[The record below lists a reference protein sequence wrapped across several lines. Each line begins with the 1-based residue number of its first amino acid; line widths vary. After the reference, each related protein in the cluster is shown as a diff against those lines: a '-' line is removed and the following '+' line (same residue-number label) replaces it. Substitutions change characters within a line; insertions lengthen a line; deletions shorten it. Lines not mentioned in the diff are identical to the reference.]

1 MLGRLALICIKY
13 SMKLT
18 YSKPILHEHSNKKRP
33 PSTVCDEMCFHG
45 RSRKTIISLQHLVRS
60 VVSKLGAVNFRD
72 FRRYFGKF
80 FCNRYKRKTKA
91 KENKKSS
98 GLKNLCFAQSENRGE
113 HNDGFVACWPS
124 EERKQ
129 QTSAAPSA
137 AEIKN
142 TCENNAVE

>member
-1 MLGRLALICIKY
+1 
-13 SMKLT
+13 MKLT
-18 YSKPILHEHSNKKRP
+18 YSKAILHELWNKKRR

-72 FRRYFGKF
+72 FRRYCGKN

-98 GLKNLCFAQSENRGE
+98 GLKNLCFAQSENRRE

>member
-1 MLGRLALICIKY
+1 MICIKY

-91 KENKKSS
+91 KENEKSS
-98 GLKNLCFAQSENRGE
+98 GLKNLCFAQSENRSE
-113 HNDGFVACWPS
+113 HNDGFLACWPS
-124 EERKQ
+124 EETKQ
-129 QTSAAPSA
+129 QTSAAPST

>member
-1 MLGRLALICIKY
+1 MCFVLHCFLFFKKDRVYVYALFHKNKTFLLGRLALICIKCL
-13 SMKLT
+13 MKLT

-80 FCNRYKRKTKA
+80 SITDIKVKQKQKKTR
-91 KENKKSS
+91 S
-98 GLKNLCFAQSENRGE
+98 
-113 HNDGFVACWPS
+113 HPV
-124 EERKQ
+124 
-129 QTSAAPSA
+129 
-137 AEIKN
+137 
-142 TCENNAVE
+142 

>member
-1 MLGRLALICIKY
+1 
-13 SMKLT
+13 MKLT
-18 YSKPILHEHSNKKRP
+18 YSKAILHELWNKKRR

-45 RSRKTIISLQHLVRS
+45 RSRKTIISLQHLVRT

-129 QTSAAPSA
+129 QTSAAPNA

>member
-1 MLGRLALICIKY
+1 
-13 SMKLT
+13 MKLT

-45 RSRKTIISLQHLVRS
+45 RSRITIISLQHLVRS
-60 VVSKLGAVNFRD
+60 VVSKLGTVNFRD

-98 GLKNLCFAQSENRGE
+98 GLKNLCFAQSENRSE
-113 HNDGFVACWPS
+113 HNDGFVARWPS

-142 TCENNAVE
+142 TRKNNAVEKQQGQ

>member
-1 MLGRLALICIKY
+1 
-13 SMKLT
+13 MKLT

-80 FCNRYKRKTKA
+80 SITDIKVKQKQKKTR
-91 KENKKSS
+91 S
-98 GLKNLCFAQSENRGE
+98 
-113 HNDGFVACWPS
+113 HPV
-124 EERKQ
+124 
-129 QTSAAPSA
+129 
-137 AEIKN
+137 
-142 TCENNAVE
+142 